1 MIVRN
6 YMKKLIL
13 IFGLMFTAS
22 ASSQTLSFRCN
33 FTGGQIT
40 DYENGSPRT
49 KRVNDFVELVYDQID
64 KSKSTARLIGNVGVA
79 QVQAIEGNESIHL
92 IETTPFGNINI
103 TTIFFTEKN
112 KSNGRHPVVHSRHM
126 KSSSGPLPQQYIGLC
141 KELLQ

>member
-1 MIVRN
+1 MKNLLLAAVIV
-6 YMKKLIL
+6 
-13 IFGLMFTAS
+13 FT
-22 ASSQTLSFRCN
+22 SQHSFAAGAELTFRCK

-40 DYENGSPRT
+40 NYENGSPRT

-64 KSKSTARLIGNVGVA
+64 KTKGTARLIGNVGVA

-92 IETTPFGNINI
+92 IETTPFGNMNI
-103 TTIFFTEKN
+103 TTIFFTEKS
-112 KSNGRHPVVHSRHM
+112 KLNGRHPVVHSRHM

>member
-1 MIVRN
+1 
-6 YMKKLIL
+6 MKYLL
-13 IFGLMFTAS
+13 FIFCLLVNNS
-22 ASSQTLSFRCN
+22 AFSQTLSFRCN

-40 DYENGSPRT
+40 DYDSGNPKT

-79 QVQAIEGNESIHL
+79 QVQAIEGSDSIHL

-103 TTIFFTEKN
+103 TTIFFTEKS
-112 KSNGRHPVVHSRHM
+112 KLNGRYPVVHSRHM